1 MQEIER
7 YSTLPNSAN
16 EEFTLFP
23 KFRYEEVPSPGRW
36 GRVKRFLTNGKCG
49 NMTIRHATIQ
59 MARMEGDDIVIYG
72 QPDKL

>member
-16 EEFTLFP
+16 EEFTLFNTVS
-23 KFRYEEVPSPGRW
+23 YEEVPTPGRW

-49 NMTIRHATIQ
+49 NRTIRHSAVRI
-59 MARMEGDDIVIYG
+59 ARMEGDDIVIYG
-72 QPDKL
+72 QPG